1 MVDVQ
6 AQIDAVDRAI
16 GIEQIDGRELRVQT
30 LGQTYRASIDDVW
43 DAVTQAER
51 IPRWF
56 LPISGDLKVGGRY
69 QLEGNAGGVVEECT
83 PPDGET
89 AQFRVTWEFG
99 GNPPTW
105 LTIRLSADAPEST
118 RLDLIFTGNADELP
132 EEMWQQFGPAATG
145 MGWDSGLLG
154 LALYIEG
161 AQDGISPEDAA
172 AWVMTD
178 EGKSFMR
185 LAADAWA
192 QAHITLGGDPDAAK
206 AAADA
211 TYALYTGQTEMPG

>member
-6 AQIDAVDRAI
+6 AQIEAVDRAVAV
-16 GIEQIDGRELRVQT
+16 EEIDGRSMRVQT

-43 DAVTQAER
+43 HALTTLDR

-56 LPISGDLKVGGRY
+56 LPISGELSVGGRY
-69 QLEGNAGGVVEECT
+69 QLEGNAGGVVEECS
-83 PPDGET
+83 PPVDGV

-99 GNPPTW
+99 GGPPTW
-105 LTIRLSADAPEST
+105 LTIKLSSLAAEST

-154 LALYIEG
+154 LALYVEN
-161 AQDGISPEDAA
+161 ASDGISPEEAA

-178 EGKSFMR
+178 EGKQFMR

-192 QAHITLGGDPDAAK
+192 QAHIADGGEPEAAM
-206 AAADA
+206 AAATT
-211 TYALYTGQTEMPG
+211 TYLMYTGQTEMPA